1 LAARILEAVGLSAL
15 LLTAGSA
22 WAYPALPSSNSAS
35 MPLPRSLAPPVA
47 VAPAGPNPEG
57 AGFVSLLQKAGLYEE
72 AAVEVQR
79 QNELSGAPEL
89 DADLLFGLG
98 LDLARAG
105 SVPAA
110 IRVVELAV
118 ARTQDAAENDDRQLA
133 LGTLHLKEGSY
144 PAADRVFSKVQAF
157 SADPLAR
164 ARAER
169 LACVG
174 NLWSL
179 DAEPSQQCVPKL
191 LWGTVTARAQ
201 RQAQRDL
208 DELGASDAWRGWVG
222 GILSG
227 IIPGLGQATAGEPLD
242 GLVALVVNVG
252 WGAGVVASALGGDI
266 VDAALLLA
274 AVLSRYYWG
283 NVTHAAADWTA
294 VGERRKHR
302 AADALMRLIAGLP
315 EPKASVAASPPKR

>member
-1 LAARILEAVGLSAL
+1 MAARILEVLACPAL
-15 LLTAGSA
+15 LLAPALALAS
-22 WAYPALPSSNSAS
+22 PALPSSSSGAV
-35 MPLPRSLAPPVA
+35 PLPKSLVAPA
-47 VAPAGPNPEG
+47 AASPAGPNPEG
-57 AGFVSLLQKAGLYEE
+57 AGFVALLQKAGLYEE
-72 AAVEVQR
+72 AATEVQR

-89 DADLLFGLG
+89 DAELLFGLG

-118 ARTQDAAENDDRQLA
+118 ARTQDAALNDDRQLA

-144 PAADRVFSKVQAF
+144 PAAERVFSKVQAF
-157 SADPLAR
+157 SADPAAR

-179 DAEPSQQCVPKL
+179 DAEPSQQCAPKL
-191 LWGTVTARAQ
+191 LWGSVSARAQ

-222 GILSG
+222 GILSA

-242 GLVALVVNVG
+242 GLVALTVNVG

-302 AADALMRLIAGLP
+302 GADALMRLIAGLP
-315 EPKASVAASPPKR
+315 EQTAPVAAAPPNR

>member
-1 LAARILEAVGLSAL
+1 MAARILETGWLSAL
-15 LLTAGSA
+15 LLAAASA
-22 WAYPALPSSNSAS
+22 SAYPALPSPNSAS
-35 MPLPRSLAPPVA
+35 IPLPPSVAPTA
-47 VAPAGPNPEG
+47 AETPAGPNPEG

-79 QNELSGAPEL
+79 QDDSRARPSSTQSCSS
-89 DADLLFGLG
+89 ALG
-98 LDLARAG
+98 STWRAQ
-105 SVPAA
+105 AA
-110 IRVVELAV
+110 SRPRSAWWKLAV
-118 ARTQDAAENDDRQLA
+118 ARTQDAALNDDRQLT

-144 PAADRVFSKVQAF
+144 PAAERVFSKVQAF

-191 LWGTVTARAQ
+191 LWGSVSARAQ

-227 IIPGLGQATAGEPLD
+227 FVPGLGQATAGEPLD

-252 WGAGVVASALGGDI
+252 WGAGVVGSALGGDV

-302 AADALMRLIAGLP
+302 AADALMRLIAGLA
-315 EPKASVAASPPKR
+315 EPKASVAATPQKR